1 MADRHAAHGS
11 GWDRDPGLDRN
22 ISRRDKGYGLL
33 GYHDRH
39 ENSGR
44 VVRRPTDGLSCYRA
58 RKRLGAWLDGAL
70 SAADADWTKRHVAGC
85 ERCGAEVAEL
95 RRMKTLVAEVAA
107 VPEPDWTGFF
117 PGIVRGIQ
125 DERSA
130 PAVAPRRPWWGFS
143 TLWAMG
149 GAAVAAAAL
158 AVVLWQGGHMPAPAE
173 ASVLVNSA
181 ESESPGATV
190 MVYTPPSKDLAVVWV
205 FDND

>member
-1 MADRHAAHGS
+1 
-11 GWDRDPGLDRN
+11 
-22 ISRRDKGYGLL
+22 L
-33 GYHDRH
+33 G
-39 ENSGR
+39 G
-44 VVRRPTDGLSCYRA
+44 
-58 RKRLGAWLDGAL
+58 WLDGAL
-70 SAADADWTKRHVAGC
+70 SDADARWTGSHVAGC

-95 RRMKTLVAEVAA
+95 RRIKAVVAQVAA

-125 DERSA
+125 DERPA
-130 PAVAPRRPWWGFS
+130 PAVSPRWNWWGFS
-143 TLWAMG
+143 PRWAMG

-158 AVVLWQGGHMPAPAE
+158 AVVLGQGGHVPTPAE

-205 FDND
+205 FDSD